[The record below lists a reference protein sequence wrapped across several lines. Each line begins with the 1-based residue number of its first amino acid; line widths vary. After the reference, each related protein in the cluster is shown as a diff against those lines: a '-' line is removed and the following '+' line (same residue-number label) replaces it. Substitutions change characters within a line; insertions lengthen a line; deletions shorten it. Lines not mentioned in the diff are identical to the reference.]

1 MPTRPPI
8 CRFPNCHRPAQADRK
23 GRLRYCS
30 YVHFR
35 VHQAACAVEQ
45 SQSPPRG
52 RDHARDAVE
61 AMRLMDVAADVGP
74 GGLLDEDDYRSLNEL
89 AAAYRHRSGPRGP
102 RPR

>member
-1 MPTRPPI
+1 MPIPRPPI
-8 CRFPNCHRPAQADRK
+8 CRLPGCHRPAQADRK

-35 VHQAACAVEQ
+35 VHNMASAVA
-45 SQSPPRG
+45 QSPSPRG

-61 AMRLMDVAADVGP
+61 ALRLVNVAADVGP
-74 GGLLDEDDYRSLNEL
+74 GERLDEDNYRSLNEL